1 MKDYRFLKP
10 ITLPNGVVIK
20 NRVVLPPMTEQM
32 SFEDGTVTLEE
43 INYMQQ
49 RAGGVGLFITPVA
62 YINKEGKG
70 FEGQLGVEDDSKI
83 PGLAKLAHAIKS
95 RGAKAI
101 LQVFSAGRMTNSFI
115 TRGLQ
120 PVSASAVAAPR
131 NGAETPRELSATEVV
146 SLIKDFAQTT
156 RRAIE
161 AGFDGIELHGANTYL
176 LQQFVSPH
184 SNRRTDEWGGS
195 LDKRLHLPLA
205 VIDEVMKVKNKYASP
220 SFIVGYRLSPEEIE
234 EPGITLD
241 DTKYFVGKLQQTD
254 IDYIHVSLGSV
265 WRSSMRDKH
274 NTAPIITQLK
284 KESYSKPI
292 IAVGNIRTPEQAEEV
307 MQQDIDF
314 VALGHQLIIEPNWVE
329 KVISGHEEAI
339 RYQLHIADLDDLGI
353 KPPFLEFI
361 RDMPGFEIA
370 GLKDDAARQ
379 IDNVTYL

>member
-1 MKDYRFLKP
+1 MSNYKFLSP
-10 ITLPNGVVIK
+10 ITLPNGVTIK
-20 NRVVLPPMTEQM
+20 NRIVLPPMTEQM
-32 SFEDGTVTLEE
+32 SFQDGTITLDE

-49 RAGGVGLFITPVA
+49 RAGGVGLLITPVA

-70 FEGQLGVEDDSKI
+70 FEGQLGADDDSKI
-83 PGLAKLAHAIKS
+83 AGLSKLAYAIKA

-101 LQVFSAGRMTNSFI
+101 LQIFSAGRMTNSYI

-120 PVSASAVAAPR
+120 PVSASAVPAPR
-131 NGAETPRELSATEVV
+131 QGAEVPRELTSLEIH
-146 SLIKDFAQTT
+146 SLIQDFSKATI
-156 RRAIE
+156 RAIQ

-195 LDKRLHLPLA
+195 LEKRLSFPLA
-205 VIDEVMKVKNKYASP
+205 VINEVMKVKEKFASP

-241 DTKYFVGKLQQTD
+241 DTKYLVKKLQLTD
-254 IDYIHVSLGSV
+254 IDYIHVSMGNV
-265 WRSSMRDKH
+265 WRTSMRDKLDSQ
-274 NTAPIITQLK
+274 PIITQI
-284 KESYSKPI
+284 KESSANKPI
-292 IAVGNIRTPEQAEEV
+292 IAVGNIRTPKDAEEV
-307 MQQDIDF
+307 MQSDIDF

-329 KVISGHEEAI
+329 KVISGHEETI
-339 RYQLHIADLDDLGI
+339 RYQLHVADLDDLGV

-361 RDMPGFEIA
+361 REMPGFDIL
-370 GLKDDAARQ
+370 GLEDEPKRK